1 MEQHDVIIAGG
12 HNGLT
17 AAAYLA
23 KAGLDVLL
31 LEGKD
36 KLGGGVV
43 TREVTVPGFRHDLHA
58 IAHIFIQ
65 GNPMIRDDELGLLA
79 RHGLQYV
86 FPDPS
91 IAVTFPD
98 GDYLAFYRDVHR
110 PPRPSPGSRRVTPRT
125 TCASTS
131 SPTGC
136 STSSWPACSR
146 RRRRS
151 ARSSSSSTRPR
162 PVRRCCAC

>member
-1 MEQHDVIIAGG
+1 MEQHDVIVAGGG

-36 KLGGGVV
+36 ELGGGVV

-86 FPDPS
+86 FPDSEHRGHVPGRGLPRLLPRR
-91 IAVTFPD
+91 AQD
-98 GDYLAFYRDVHR
+98 RRDHR
-110 PPRPSPGSRRVTPRT
+110 PGL
-125 TCASTS
+125 A
-131 SPTGC
+131 
-136 STSSWPACSR
+136 A
-146 RRRRS
+146 
-151 ARSSSSSTRPR
+151 
-162 PVRRCCAC
+162 